1 MDQVIY
7 QTKIKQ
13 HTFIYNEDKFITVYT
28 GDGTEDSKFQSI
40 YRTYSPCK
48 DKKEFETEII
58 YIQATNLNK
67 DPSKDIFDY

>member
-1 MDQVIY
+1 MDAVIY

-13 HTFIYNEDKFITVYT
+13 YTFVYSDDKFITVYT
-28 GDGTEDSKFQSI
+28 GDGTEENKFQSI
-40 YRTYSPCK
+40 YRIHSPCR

-58 YIQATNLNK
+58 YIQATVLNK